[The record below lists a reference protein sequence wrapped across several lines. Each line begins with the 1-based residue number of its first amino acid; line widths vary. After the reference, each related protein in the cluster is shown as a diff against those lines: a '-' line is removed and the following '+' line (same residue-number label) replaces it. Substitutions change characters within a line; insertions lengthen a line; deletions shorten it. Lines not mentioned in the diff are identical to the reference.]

1 MQLNLMKLIAN
12 DLLNYGLDYVK
23 NNESTIILENYY
35 NEFENESRKYIK
47 DNLKD
52 ILGYVKQSLDVRYID
67 FDEEREIIDIT
78 YSEDILLNDVDKIIY
93 EKTLDNKIDLEID
106 EIKNISKEVIE
117 SQSFNIELK
126 EKIDFFKERKRGLE
140 LWKQDY
146 LLL

>member
-140 LWKQDY
+140 L
-146 LLL
+146 